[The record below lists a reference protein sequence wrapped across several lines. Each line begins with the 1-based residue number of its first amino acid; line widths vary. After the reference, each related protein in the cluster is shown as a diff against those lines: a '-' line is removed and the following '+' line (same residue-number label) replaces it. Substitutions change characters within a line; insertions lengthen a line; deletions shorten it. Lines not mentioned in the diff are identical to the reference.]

1 MKAASVNEIKQQL
14 KNLDKDELIELNL
27 RLARFK
33 KENKELLTYLIF
45 EADNEEAYI
54 AGVKEEIDEGF
65 REMNSSSLY
74 LVKKTLRRLL
84 RIVNKY
90 IRYTG
95 SKTAEVELLLHYA
108 KKFSDLELP
117 LHKSPALNNLYQ
129 AQLKKI
135 AIALGSMHEDLQY
148 DYLKKLENLE

>member
-1 MKAASVNEIKQQL
+1 MKTASVNEIKQKLKQL
-14 KNLDKDELIELNL
+14 DTEELIELNL

-45 EADNEEAYI
+45 EADDEEGYI
-54 AGVKEEIDEGF
+54 NGVKEEIDEGF
-65 REMNSSSLY
+65 REINSSSLY

-84 RIVNKY
+84 RMVNKY

-108 KKFSDLELP
+108 KQFSELELP
-117 LHKSPALNNLYQ
+117 LHKSPALKNIYDG
-129 AQLKKI
+129 QLKKI
-135 AIALGSMHEDLQY
+135 ATVLSGMHEDLQY
-148 DYLKKLENLE
+148 DYLKKLERL